1 MFFADPISK
10 MNSNQVGDPTEGV
23 LYNLDSPFRDK
34 VVPDKGVM
42 EVSALD
48 NFPIRHIDEDELVE
62 EHFPHDERC
71 TVGHHIGS
79 GMSSYL
85 INIIAVQDFA
95 ALDLHFIFD
104 DDSGA
109 VITFADDEIA
119 EIVSTRSPQEACV
132 HLVELAKS
140 RGGYDNITLAV
151 LPLGGRLHEE
161 VPAGAR
167 QAPKKGTAASVKK
180 LRKRRK
186 LTKGQ
191 QVVIMM
197 MLALLGCLFAALF
210 VLFRMSA

>member
-119 EIVSTRSPQEACV
+119 VGTVGDQSDEAAIGF
-132 HLVELAKS
+132 HLHSLEVVRCVELAVE
-140 RGGYDNITLAV
+140 GCV
-151 LPLGGRLHEE
+151 LLGNADVCFVLSFQE
-161 VPAGAR
+161 
-167 QAPKKGTAASVKK
+167 
-180 LRKRRK
+180 
-186 LTKGQ
+186 
-191 QVVIMM
+191 QVV
-197 MLALLGCLFAALF
+197 A
-210 VLFRMSA
+210 